1 MNITFNDD
9 TPQMQRL
16 KKLKIKSEERLVKT
30 FAKSAGVKY
39 VDLSLKSINTDALK
53 LIPEVRSREA
63 HMVVFDMKDRDLD
76 IAVRST
82 LPQKTQEEIQKLKD
96 KKYNITIYMA
106 SAKSIDKAWS
116 RYGDISYAVVT
127 ERGVIDLSSAD
138 IQDVLEQVKT
148 LEDAKIILS
157 EAINSNKSY
166 RISKIIELFLYAAY
180 ALGASDI
187 HIETSEDGARVRFR
201 MDGILTEVA
210 NFDMQTFGRIL
221 NRIKLTAG
229 LKISIKENSQ
239 DGRFTIR
246 LADLVLEIRTSTLP
260 DAYGESVVM
269 RLLDPKAISVPMEKL
284 GFLPYFQDIVTREI
298 DKPNGMVINTGPT
311 GSGKSTT
318 LFALLRK
325 LIKPENKILTIENPI
340 EYHVKG
346 ITQSQVNIE
355 KGFTFLSGLRAALR
369 QDPDIIMVGEIRD
382 GETASIAVN
391 AALTGHLVFSTL
403 HTNSAAGAF
412 PRFMELGVNPKILAT
427 AMNMIIAQRLV
438 RKLCPFCK
446 VQVNAADEKNT
457 KQMENIVKIYSGIE
471 NKERFIDTSVEH
483 KIFKAVGC
491 EKCNGTGF
499 KGRIAVVE
507 GVIMDEKLEILLA
520 SEPTEREIV
529 ANTRH
534 QGILS
539 LKQDAVIKI
548 VSGMTS
554 YDEVLRVV
562 EL

>member
-229 LKISIKENSQ
+229 LKISVKENSQ

-246 LADLVLEIRTSTLP
+246 LADLELEIRTSTLP

>member
-246 LADLVLEIRTSTLP
+246 LADLELEIRTSTLP

-298 DKPNGMVINTGPT
+298 NKPNGMVINTGPT

>member
-246 LADLVLEIRTSTLP
+246 LADLELEIRTSTLP

>member
-1 MNITFNDD
+1 
-9 TPQMQRL
+9 
-16 KKLKIKSEERLVKT
+16 
-30 FAKSAGVKY
+30 
-39 VDLSLKSINTDALK
+39 
-53 LIPEVRSREA
+53 
-63 HMVVFDMKDRDLD
+63 
-76 IAVRST
+76 
-82 LPQKTQEEIQKLKD
+82 
-96 KKYNITIYMA
+96 
-106 SAKSIDKAWS
+106 
-116 RYGDISYAVVT
+116 
-127 ERGVIDLSSAD
+127 
-138 IQDVLEQVKT
+138 VKT
-148 LEDAKIILS
+148 LKDAKKILK
-157 EAINSNKSY
+157 EAVNSSKAY

-187 HIETSEDGARVRFR
+187 HIETDDEGARVRYR
-201 MDGILTEVA
+201 LDGILTEVVK
-210 NFDMQTFGRIL
+210 FDMKTFNRIL

-229 LKISIKENSQ
+229 LKISVKNNAQ

-246 LADLVLEIRTSTLP
+246 LADMELEIRTSTLP
-260 DAYGESVVM
+260 DAYGESIVM

-284 GFLPYFQDIVTREI
+284 GFLPYFQEIVLNEI
-298 DKPNGMVINTGPT
+298 SKPNGMVINTGPT

-318 LFALLRK
+318 LFALLKK

-346 ITQSQVNIE
+346 ITQSQVDVE

-369 QDPDIIMVGEIRD
+369 QDPDVIMVGEIRD

-427 AMNMIIAQRLV
+427 AMNMVIAQRLV

-446 VQVNAADEKNT
+446 KQVNAADPKNKKQIEKIKEIYSSIKNKDRYINT
-457 KQMENIVKIYSGIE
+457 KEEHIIYE
-471 NKERFIDTSVEH
+471 
-483 KIFKAVGC
+483 AVGC
-491 EKCNGTGF
+491 DKCNNTGY
-499 KGRIAVVE
+499 KGRVAVVE
-507 GVIMDEKLEILLA
+507 GIVMDEKLESILA
-520 SEPTEREIV
+520 EEPTEREIV

-534 QGILS
+534 QGILT
-539 LKQDAVIKI
+539 LKEDAVIKI
-548 VSGMTS
+548 VNGETS

>member
-1 MNITFNDD
+1 M
-9 TPQMQRL
+9 L
-16 KKLKIKSEERLVKT
+16 
-30 FAKSAGVKY
+30 
-39 VDLSLKSINTDALK
+39 
-53 LIPEVRSREA
+53 
-63 HMVVFDMKDRDLD
+63 
-76 IAVRST
+76 
-82 LPQKTQEEIQKLKD
+82 QE
-96 KKYNITIYMA
+96 
-106 SAKSIDKAWS
+106 
-116 RYGDISYAVVT
+116 
-127 ERGVIDLSSAD
+127 
-138 IQDVLEQVKT
+138 VKT
-148 LEDAKIILS
+148 LDDAKIILG
-157 EAINSNKSY
+157 EAVNSNKSY

-187 HIETSEDGARVRFR
+187 HIETSEEGARVRFR
-201 MDGILTEVA
+201 MDGILTEITK
-210 NFDMQTFGRIL
+210 FDMQTFGRIL

-229 LKISIKENSQ
+229 LKISVKENSQ

-246 LADLVLEIRTSTLP
+246 LADLELEIRTSTLP
-260 DAYGESVVM
+260 DAYGESIVM

-284 GFLPYFQDIVTREI
+284 GFLPYFQEIVTNEI
-298 DKPNGMVINTGPT
+298 NKPNGMVINTGPT

-318 LFALLRK
+318 LFALLKK

-340 EYHVKG
+340 EYHVRG
-346 ITQSQVNIE
+346 ITQSQVNVE

-369 QDPDIIMVGEIRD
+369 QDPDVIMVGEIRD

-446 VQVNAADEKNT
+446 VQVDASNEDNK
-457 KQMENIVKIYSGIE
+457 KQMEKIVDIYSSIE
-471 NKERFIDTSVEH
+471 NKERFIDTTVEH

-491 EKCNGTGF
+491 KKCNGTGY

>member
-106 SAKSIDKAWS
+106 SARSIDKAWS

-246 LADLVLEIRTSTLP
+246 LADLELEIRTSTLP